1 MREVGILGVGI
12 HPWGKFPD
20 KTYLDLGIVACRAAL
35 RDAGLEWT
43 DVQAVAAGCYVWG
56 GMAGLIA
63 GHQLAY
69 AMGETGIPIVN
80 IYNAC
85 ATSTAA
91 LREACMLVASGTCD
105 IAMAIGMDKSPIG
118 FLPALADDPS
128 DSDYLRW
135 RMAGVSNPAYWALE
149 CRRRMHEHGT
159 TEEDLARIKV
169 KASKAGALNPN
180 ARFRKQ
186 CTLED
191 VLNSPMVCDPLRLL
205 EICATSDGAAAVI
218 VASMDRVRRHT
229 SKPIKVAGVTVSSS
243 KFGDPAIRVLTLS
256 SPSKATAPY
265 MSESVLAG
273 QAVYEQAGIGPK
285 DVDIVELPD
294 NSSWHELVYLENL
307 GLCELGQAEHLTRS
321 GDTEIGGRIP
331 VCPSGGAAS
340 FGEAVS
346 AQGLLQVHENVVQLR
361 GQAGPR
367 QVQGARVALSQVYG
381 MQGNNSAVLLTS

>member
-12 HPWGKFPD
+12 HPWGKFPE
-20 KTYLDLGIVACRAAL
+20 KTYVDLGVHACRAAL
-35 RDAGLEWT
+35 DDAGIDWT
-43 DVQAVAAGCYVWG
+43 DVQSLASGCYVWG

-63 GHQLAY
+63 GHQLAF

-91 LREACMLVASGTCD
+91 LREACMLVGSGSCD
-105 IAMAIGMDKSPIG
+105 IAMAIGMDKSPLG

-128 DSDYLRW
+128 DADFLRW
-135 RMAGVSNPAYWALE
+135 RMAGVSNPGYWALE
-149 CRRRMHEHGT
+149 CRRRMHEYGT

-169 KASKAGALNPN
+169 KASRAGALNPN
-180 ARFRKQ
+180 ARFRREY
-186 CTLED
+186 TLQD
-191 VLNSPMVCDPLRLL
+191 VLNSPMVSDPLRLL

-218 VASMDRVRRHT
+218 VASMDRVRQHGG
-229 SKPIKVAGVTVSSS
+229 KPVKIAGVTVSSS
-243 KFGDPAIRVLTLS
+243 KFGDPAVRVLTLG
-256 SPSKATAPY
+256 SPAIATAPY

-307 GLCELGQAEHLTRS
+307 GLCERGQAEHLTRS
-321 GDTEIGGRIP
+321 GATEIGGRIP

-346 AQGLLQVHENVVQLR
+346 AQGLLQVHENVMQLR
-361 GQAGPR
+361 GHAGRR
-367 QVQGARVALSQVYG
+367 QVEGVRVALSQVYG